1 LGWLLFPEQRA
12 VEIWTAALPAARGRQ
27 GEADAE
33 ADSGADAPGA
43 SEAGAAMDHE
53 RLENAERLSGGDVL
67 PGLVLELEEIWA
79 G

>member
-1 LGWLLFPEQRA
+1 
-12 VEIWTAALPAARGRQ
+12 
-27 GEADAE
+27 
-33 ADSGADAPGA
+33 
-43 SEAGAAMDHE
+43 MDHE